1 LHFFKLNFLNKIII
15 LLTKKDEFELKQP
28 SSKDL
33 NQLIEIIED
42 LNIINTSNSFDLKQ
56 EKAKLQINPINDN
69 DEYFIANSKLITN
82 QNQQIFTNNCNSTTK
97 SQPSI
102 DNNSNNSQQSLC
114 SSGATSTTSM
124 NSRSNRDS
132 LNSASSFNHVLNIND
147 VTAAASSTDP
157 LVEINSCLDQI
168 EETYDK
174 IKIVDNNNNNDEQNI
189 FSNLPQNDHLIIDNN
204 HDNQEDEIIIEP
216 QRQQPD
222 EEDETYDDFDIL
234 NTPKPASTGT
244 LKRTQLIN
252 LIFDLYD
259 LNNYEIADE
268 NSIENSVIN
277 NTGKPTILIEGFMEK
292 LPPGKNLKNSLL
304 LAWRKRYFK
313 LSSIGNLYEYDIDER
328 SLNLI
333 SRIEPNECY
342 CLMGGKVEYEQN
354 KAISLDDCRGN
365 CLVIRCCNSEKSN
378 PKSQEELDE
387 LFTKWKLAIDSQI
400 IDRSELLWVRPNHPL
415 TDINSLTNLNRN
427 IKSSSNP
434 MNKKV
439 LIVDIGTCSIRAG
452 LFGNEPK
459 LPKLFIPTVCAR
471 DLNNNRYKVGFDAFD
486 FLMSSSAPSTI
497 DLHKSMSSWSLA
509 STSSPLIFPLK
520 TRGSIDKLNF
530 DIDSIEAILAYVVE
544 TLNLS
549 CPDYQILIVTTH
561 KLTDKTNIQF
571 LNMLLTGSK
580 FNFQSATIINQ
591 TLLTLY
597 SYNSN
602 VGVVANLGEKIDIV
616 PICNGVSFQS
626 GVTNLAYG
634 GTTMSE
640 YLNSFISRGHIK

>member
-1 LHFFKLNFLNKIII
+1 MTCLFII
-15 LLTKKDEFELKQP
+15 KDEFELKQP
-28 SSKDL
+28 SSNDI
-33 NQLIEIIED
+33 NHLIEIIED

-56 EKAKLQINPINDN
+56 EKAKLHINSIKDN
-69 DEYFIANSKLITN
+69 DEYFIANNKLINN
-82 QNQQIFTNNCNSTTK
+82 QNQQIFTNNCNNTTN
-97 SQPSI
+97 SPPSI

-132 LNSASSFNHVLNIND
+132 LNSASSFNQIYNIND

-157 LVEINSCLDQI
+157 LVEINSCLDQN
-168 EETYDK
+168 EESFDK
-174 IKIVDNNNNNDEQNI
+174 INIVDNNNNNNEQNL
-189 FSNLPQNDHLIIDNN
+189 FSKLPQNDHLIIDNN
-204 HDNQEDEIIIEP
+204 HENQEDEIVIES
-216 QRQQPD
+216 QRQIPD
-222 EEDETYDDFDIL
+222 EEDETYDDFDVL
-234 NTPKPASTGT
+234 NIPKPVSSGT

-259 LNNYEIADE
+259 LNNYEIVDE
-268 NSIENSVIN
+268 NSNENSVISN
-277 NTGKPTILIEGFMEK
+277 SGKPTILIEGFMEK
-292 LPPGKNLKNSLL
+292 LPPGKTLKNSLL

-328 SLNLI
+328 SLHLI
-333 SRIEPNECY
+333 PRIEPNECY
-342 CLMGGKVEYEQN
+342 CLMGGRVEYEQN

-365 CLVIRCCNSEKSN
+365 CLVIRCCNSDKTN

-387 LFTKWKLAIDSQI
+387 LFMKWRLAIDSQI
-400 IDRSELLWVRPNHPL
+400 VDRSELLWVRPNHPL
-415 TDINSLTNLNRN
+415 TDVNSLTNINRN
-427 IKSSSNP
+427 KPSFDPI
-434 MNKKV
+434 NKKV

-459 LPKLFIPTVCAR
+459 LPKLFIPTVCAK

-497 DLHKSMSSWSLA
+497 DLHKSMSTWSLA
-509 STSSPLIFPLK
+509 STCSPLIFPFK
-520 TRGSIDKLNF
+520 TRGAIDKLNF
-530 DIDSIEAILAYVVE
+530 DIDSVEAILEYVAE

-549 CPDYQILIVTTH
+549 CPDYQIVIVTTH

-571 LNMLLTGSK
+571 LNMLLGGSK
-580 FNFQSATIINQ
+580 FNFQSVTIINQ

-640 YLNSFISRGHIK
+640 YLNSFISRGHIKYVKN

>member
-1 LHFFKLNFLNKIII
+1 M
-15 LLTKKDEFELKQP
+15 
-28 SSKDL
+28 
-33 NQLIEIIED
+33 
-42 LNIINTSNSFDLKQ
+42 NIINTSNSFDLKQ
-56 EKAKLQINPINDN
+56 EKAKLQINPIKDN
-69 DEYFIANSKLITN
+69 DEYFLANPKLITN
-82 QNQQIFTNNCNSTTK
+82 QNQQIFANNCTNTTIN
-97 SQPSI
+97 QPSI

-132 LNSASSFNHVLNIND
+132 LNSASSFNQIYNIND

-157 LVEINSCLDQI
+157 LVEINSCMDQI
-168 EETYDK
+168 EESYDK
-174 IKIVDNNNNNDEQNI
+174 LNIVDNNNNDEQNI
-189 FSNLPQNDHLIIDNN
+189 FSKLPQDDHLIIDNT
-204 HDNQEDEIIIEP
+204 HENQENEIVIET
-216 QRQQPD
+216 QRQHLD
-222 EEDETYDDFDIL
+222 EEDETYDDFDVL
-234 NTPKPASTGT
+234 NLPKPASSGT

-259 LNNYEIADE
+259 LNNYEIVDE
-268 NSIENSVIN
+268 SPSDENSVISN
-277 NTGKPTILIEGFMEK
+277 AGKPVILIEGFMEK

-328 SLNLI
+328 SLHLI
-333 SRIEPNECY
+333 SRFEPNECY
-342 CLMGGKVEYEQN
+342 CLMGGRVEYEQN

-365 CLVIRCCNSEKSN
+365 CLVIRCCNSDKTN
-378 PKSQEELDE
+378 LKSQEELDE
-387 LFTKWKLAIDSQI
+387 LFMKWKIAIDSQI

-427 IKSSSNP
+427 MKSNFDQ

-459 LPKLFIPTVCAR
+459 LPKLFIPTVCAK

-497 DLHKSMSSWSLA
+497 DLHKSMSTWSLA
-509 STSSPLIFPLK
+509 STCSPLIFPLK

-549 CPDYQILIVTTH
+549 CPDYQIVVVTTH

-580 FNFQSATIINQ
+580 FNFKSATIINQ

>member
-1 LHFFKLNFLNKIII
+1 LTCLFII
-15 LLTKKDEFELKQP
+15 KDEFELKQP
-28 SSKDL
+28 SSNDI
-33 NQLIEIIED
+33 NHLIEIIED

-56 EKAKLQINPINDN
+56 EKAKLHINSIKDN
-69 DEYFIANSKLITN
+69 DEYFIANNKLINN
-82 QNQQIFTNNCNSTTK
+82 QNQQIFTNNCNNTTN
-97 SQPSI
+97 SPPSI

-132 LNSASSFNHVLNIND
+132 LNSASSFNQIYNIND

-157 LVEINSCLDQI
+157 LVEINSCLDQN
-168 EETYDK
+168 EESFDK
-174 IKIVDNNNNNDEQNI
+174 INIVDNNNNNNEQNL
-189 FSNLPQNDHLIIDNN
+189 FSKLPQNDHLIIDNN
-204 HDNQEDEIIIEP
+204 HENQEDEIVIES
-216 QRQQPD
+216 QRQIPD
-222 EEDETYDDFDIL
+222 EEDETYDDFDVL
-234 NTPKPASTGT
+234 NIPKPVSSGT

-259 LNNYEIADE
+259 LNNYEIVDE
-268 NSIENSVIN
+268 NSNENSVISN
-277 NTGKPTILIEGFMEK
+277 SGKPTILIEGFMEK
-292 LPPGKNLKNSLL
+292 LPPGKTLKNSLL

-328 SLNLI
+328 SLHLI
-333 SRIEPNECY
+333 PRIEPNECY
-342 CLMGGKVEYEQN
+342 CLMGGRVEYEQN

-365 CLVIRCCNSEKSN
+365 CLVIRCCNSDKTN

-387 LFTKWKLAIDSQI
+387 LFMKWRLAIDSQI
-400 IDRSELLWVRPNHPL
+400 VDRSELLWVRPNHPL
-415 TDINSLTNLNRN
+415 TDVNSLTNINRN
-427 IKSSSNP
+427 KPSFDPI
-434 MNKKV
+434 NKKV

-459 LPKLFIPTVCAR
+459 LPKLFIPTVCAK

-497 DLHKSMSSWSLA
+497 DLHKSMSTWSLA
-509 STSSPLIFPLK
+509 STCSPLIFPFK
-520 TRGSIDKLNF
+520 TRGAIDKLNF
-530 DIDSIEAILAYVVE
+530 DIDSVEAILEYVAE

-549 CPDYQILIVTTH
+549 CPDYQIVIVTTH

-571 LNMLLTGSK
+571 LNMLLGGSK
-580 FNFQSATIINQ
+580 FNFQSVTIINQ

-640 YLNSFISRGHIK
+640 YLNSFISRGHIKYVKN